1 MRQYLFNVLIS
12 ACRNGSGSNLRM
24 RVKLAL
30 GLVAAVL
37 IAAYGEFVL
46 DFRGP
51 RSDLKSD
58 SALAALTLTSD
69 GDRDAK
75 FDEARAKYGDR
86 VRIDDSVPAGT
97 VNGKWTITLDGS
109 VIEEGRIVVE
119 LAGMY
124 GAFAVTSDDATDG
137 IFSFSIVPG
146 RANLS
151 STTSVK
157 NLRNRFANFPSRFLV
172 FADAD
177 VTVDSCADTPTSKL
191 GFGSIGS
198 VLGMQAQTYC
208 MVHWK
213 GPHPSSMLIS
223 VTLAKGDPWMRPFA
237 RWICRSMTSATLR
250 KLTTPDRQPPTY
262 AACVLVDR
270 ADRRLPG
277 DAHEAFKSIVYEI
290 RDGALARMD

>member
-1 MRQYLFNVLIS
+1 MQIWI
-12 ACRNGSGSNLRM
+12 
-24 RVKLAL
+24 KLAL
-30 GLVAAVL
+30 GLIAIVL

-58 SALAALTLTSD
+58 RALAATTLTSY

-75 FDEARAKYGDR
+75 FDKARAKYGDR
-86 VRIDDSVPAGT
+86 ARIDDSVPAGT

-109 VIEEGRIVVE
+109 VIEEGPIVVE

-124 GAFAVTSDDATDG
+124 GVFAVTSNDTIDG

-146 RANLS
+146 RANFS
-151 STTSVK
+151 SATSVK
-157 NLRNRFANFPSRFLV
+157 NLRDRFDNFPSRFLA
-172 FADAD
+172 FADTEVA
-177 VTVDSCADTPTSKL
+177 VDSCADTPTSEL
-191 GFGSIGS
+191 GFGSMGS
-198 VLGMQAQTYC
+198 VLGMQTQTYC
-208 MVHWK
+208 VVHWK

-277 DAHEAFKSIVYEI
+277 DAHKTFESIVYEI
-290 RDGALARMD
+290 RDRALERMD